1 MADHKDLHLKTQ
13 GPTSQFLN
21 NYTCVSTTG
30 KKMMNNWTFWHI
42 DHIEHCIAMGL
53 APAKPMTFW
62 SSSSFAR
69 SWGVVPR
76 NTTQLRKPNLRNS
89 GCAIPAI
96 CSGPWKV
103 RPWNRESKTT
113 IDCLF
118 CFQEIC
124 VFKRKPTP
132 PILRPLLRQSVDP
145 NEPTGTADT
154 SELQQT
160 NQDILRIL
168 KVWKVKTS
176 WHLKVWKFWI
186 VSVSVDNQDHTFQPK
201 ILRHSSSGNSPCH
214 QPSAS
219 PWPAW
224 LTSSSGS
231 WRAENKN

>member
-124 VFKRKPTP
+124 VFKRNQHLQFCAHFLGNPLTLMNLLVQL
-132 PILRPLLRQSVDP
+132 ILQNSSRQ
-145 NEPTGTADT
+145 
-154 SELQQT
+154 
-160 NQDILRIL
+160 I
-168 KVWKVKTS
+168 KTS
-176 WHLKVWKFWI
+176 
-186 VSVSVDNQDHTFQPK
+186 
-201 ILRHSSSGNSPCH
+201 
-214 QPSAS
+214 
-219 PWPAW
+219 
-224 LTSSSGS
+224 
-231 WRAENKN
+231 